1 MLAIRQEG
9 IIVSDRDVINRK
21 MKEFL
26 SGEKVDATEMSVVF
40 VYLLKMRSTL
50 RIMEDLLEDIAYW
63 QENGNLAK
71 RNFEIENLEINLK
84 LFVEVL
90 SNMIRTMNGE
100 EVNEE
105 SEGKK

>member
-1 MLAIRQEG
+1 M
-9 IIVSDRDVINRK
+9 SDRDVINRK

-105 SEGKK
+105 SEGTK

>member
-1 MLAIRQEG
+1 M
-9 IIVSDRDVINRK
+9 SDRDVINRK
-21 MKEFL
+21 VKEFL
-26 SGEKVDATEMSVVF
+26 GGEKVDVTEMSVVF

-105 SEGKK
+105 SEGTK